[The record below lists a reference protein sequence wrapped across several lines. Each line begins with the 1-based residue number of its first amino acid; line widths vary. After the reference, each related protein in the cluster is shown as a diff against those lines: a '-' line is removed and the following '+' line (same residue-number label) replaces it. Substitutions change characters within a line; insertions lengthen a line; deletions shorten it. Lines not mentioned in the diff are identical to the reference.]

1 MLLTEAGTTKS
12 YGGNGLEIACSKVL
26 ANPSAGGAVTER
38 GRSSCASVSSP
49 VIRRTLS
56 FGKRRVKDSSDL
68 IPQSPLAPLPD
79 VTPSAK
85 VPTTASPRPLTASG
99 VLHPLKIQV
108 KSRERGS
115 LGTFEC

>member
-1 MLLTEAGTTKS
+1 MLLTEAATTKS

-56 FGKRRVKDSSDL
+56 FGKRRVRDSSDL

-85 VPTTASPRPLTASG
+85 VPASASG

-108 KSRERGS
+108 KTRERES
-115 LGTFEC
+115 LWANLSAERT

>member
-1 MLLTEAGTTKS
+1 MLLTEAATTKS

-56 FGKRRVKDSSDL
+56 FGKRRVRDSSDL

-79 VTPSAK
+79 VTPAK
-85 VPTTASPRPLTASG
+85 VPTSAFG

-108 KSRERGS
+108 KTRERES
-115 LGTFEC
+115 LGKFEC